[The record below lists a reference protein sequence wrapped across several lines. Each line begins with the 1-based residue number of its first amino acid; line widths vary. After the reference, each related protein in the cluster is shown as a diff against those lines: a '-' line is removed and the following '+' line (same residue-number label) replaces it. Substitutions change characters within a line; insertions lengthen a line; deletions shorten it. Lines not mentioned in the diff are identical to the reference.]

1 MAIDIPSTT
10 DVYKGKLPCTIST
23 YRANVKKWVPSV
35 SFYYRAEGSNTWL
48 LMRSDS
54 DSELQRWK
62 GVDEDKII
70 GGSNDYP
77 EKWWGVLGGINYQ
90 YLELED

>member
-1 MAIDIPSTT
+1 
-10 DVYKGKLPCTIST
+10 
-23 YRANVKKWVPSV
+23 
-35 SFYYRAEGSNTWL
+35 
-48 LMRSDS
+48 MRSDS